1 MFTASILMTGKH
13 AEILKKYSVDK
24 QAEDQYELY
33 VLDNCGNKKKIHIF
47 DTMIQTYMCAAML
60 GIINK
65 KQSMADK
72 SSTTTANMFAEV
84 VMKNRTFLERI
95 VQFMILVTEDSETDQ
110 KIKAAFTM
118 NKNEEVLQER
128 LNSYARGGLE
138 VIDEYFKKCQTYSD
152 IAYAFLTIMDE
163 IDINNK
169 D

>member
-1 MFTASILMTGKH
+1 MFTANILMTGKH

-24 QAEDQYELY
+24 QAEDQYELF

-47 DTMIQTYMCAAML
+47 DTMIQTYMCGAML

-65 KQSMADK
+65 KQSSADK

-84 VMKNRTFLERI
+84 VTKNRAFLERI
-95 VQFMILVTEDSETDQ
+95 IQFMILVTEEAETDQ
-110 KIKAAFTM
+110 KIKGAFTM
-118 NKNEEVLQER
+118 NKDEEVLQER

-138 VIDEYFKKCQTYSD
+138 LIDEYFKDCLNYSD
-152 IAYAFLTIMDE
+152 IAYKFLEIIDE
-163 IDINNK
+163 IDISNQ